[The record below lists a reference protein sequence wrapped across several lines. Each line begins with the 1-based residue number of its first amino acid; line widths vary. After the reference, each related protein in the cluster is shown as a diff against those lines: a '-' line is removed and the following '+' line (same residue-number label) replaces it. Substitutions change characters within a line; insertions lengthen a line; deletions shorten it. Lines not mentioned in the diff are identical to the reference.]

1 MRKYF
6 GIKSINEMVLKELK
20 WLFSELYCLNK
31 LALVGVSSLVSDA
44 LQVKM
49 GTIFISRTSGTD
61 ISEEVSAL
69 YLGQTIIGITAYVVM
84 QGITTG
90 MNTLCS
96 QAYGAGSHG
105 LVGTYFM
112 RALVIASL
120 TCFPLWSLWI
130 SVTPILYCITG
141 DMMLA
146 EGAGH
151 YTSMFC
157 YAYPGYI
164 FWKLS
169 SGFLQSQNIVYSIL
183 PMMLVSNVF
192 NIGLQYLLVVVF
204 PLGIT
209 GVALSYVIST
219 NAVALFAF
227 IYIRMTDVHITNFSG
242 WSITYLSGWYHFL
255 RYGMACVLEF
265 SMSVIIFRI
274 IPIVFI
280 GFILRETEQFALVAI
295 LNTIW
300 HLPMSVSIGF
310 AIGATVRVGNLLG
323 ENNILLAKKVAVI
336 AIVYS
341 IFCQL
346 SLGIVVFSLS
356 HPLSYIFKAP
366 EEMREKIEFGIKILS
381 ICIISDIIN
390 TVRGIMNACCLQF
403 YSTLIHFVCNILI
416 ASPLGVLLAYYVP
429 WRAAGYYLMPSVGML
444 VCVLI
449 EISILCC
456 YNWKYIA
463 GKVLQNVSSQKEDMT
478 DPLLTNSDNLIAPV
492 HPISQATKTFLVL
505 RYMILILTGVGVF
518 VFVNCY

>member
-84 QGITTG
+84 QGITAG

-141 DMMLA
+141 DRMLA

-242 WSITYLSGWYHFL
+242 WSITFLSGWYHFL
-255 RYGMACVLEF
+255 RYGMAGVIQF
-265 SMSVIIFRI
+265 FISVTVFRI

-280 GFILRETEQFALVAI
+280 GLVLKDTEQFALVGILNALWLIPLSVSMGYGLGTSVRIGNLIGQNNLKLAKSASAVAI
-295 LNTIW
+295 LYTFF
-300 HLPMSVSIGF
+300 LECCFG
-310 AIGATVRVGNLLG
+310 
-323 ENNILLAKKVAVI
+323 I
-336 AIVYS
+336 AI
-341 IFCQL
+341 L
-346 SLGIVVFSLS
+346 SLS
-356 HPLSYIFKAP
+356 HPLSYVFKAP
-366 EEMREKIEFGIKILS
+366 EEMREKIEFGIKIIS

-403 YSTLIHFVCNILI
+403 YSTLIHFVCNVLI
-416 ASPLGVLLAYYVP
+416 ASPLGVLFAYYVP
-429 WRAAGYYLMPSVGML
+429 WRAAGYYLMPSVCML
-444 VCVLI
+444 VSVLI
-449 EISILCC
+449 GILFLYCLDWETIVGDVLHNTTVIEHNPEIRLLLNSKESYIPSALSLHTKIFLFLRLLIILLIG
-456 YNWKYIA
+456 IA
-463 GKVLQNVSSQKEDMT
+463 
-478 DPLLTNSDNLIAPV
+478 I
-492 HPISQATKTFLVL
+492 FL
-505 RYMILILTGVGVF
+505 F
-518 VFVNCY
+518 VQFSN